1 MDFNHII
8 YNDHQDWVEL
18 KLNRPQ
24 VYNALNKEL
33 LSELLEA
40 FKHIENTD
48 QVRCVVLTGEGKA
61 FSSGQDLKA
70 VGMDLKKVPFEEIVT
85 TQYNPLIMKMRSLRK
100 PIICKLNGVAA
111 GAGCSLALATDLIIA
126 SDEAYLAEIFT
137 SIGLIMDAGS
147 TYFLPRLLGSSKAFE
162 IATMGTKVYG
172 QEAVAMGLVS
182 KSVPEADLDSAVLG
196 YVNYYKSAPTYAIGL
211 IKEMLGKSLSMSLED
226 VLQMEAKYQNKA
238 GATSDFQEG
247 VMAFL
252 QKRKPEFKGK

>member
-1 MDFNHII
+1 MEFNHII
-8 YNDHQDWVEL
+8 YKEHKDWVEL

-33 LSELLEA
+33 LAELLEA
-40 FKHIENTD
+40 FTAIETIDNI
-48 QVRCVVLTGEGKA
+48 RCVVLTGEGKA

-70 VGMDLKKVPFEEIVT
+70 VGMDLKNVPFEEIVIK
-85 TQYNPLIMKMRSLRK
+85 QYNPLILKMRSLPK

-111 GAGCSLALATDLIIA
+111 GAGCSLALATDLIIS

-147 TYFLPRLLGSSKAFE
+147 TYFLPRILGSSKAFE
-162 IATMGTKVYG
+162 IATMGSKVYG
-172 QEAVAMGLVS
+172 QEAMALGLVN
-182 KSVPEADLDSAVLG
+182 KSVPEVELEDTVQTYID
-196 YVNYYKSAPTYAIGL
+196 YYRTAPTYAIGL
-211 IKEMLGKSLSMSLED
+211 IKEMLGKSPSMSLEE
-226 VLQMEAKYQNKA
+226 VLLMEAKYQNKA
-238 GATSDFQEG
+238 GRTHDFQEG

>member
-1 MDFNHII
+1 MNFNSII

-24 VYNALNKEL
+24 VYNALNQEL

-40 FKHIENTD
+40 FTAIEKMD
-48 QVRCVVLTGEGKA
+48 QVRCIVLTGEGKA

-70 VGMDLKKVPFEEIVT
+70 VGMDLKNVPFEEIVT
-85 TQYNPLIMKMRSLRK
+85 KQYNPLILKMRSLRK

-111 GAGCSLALATDLIIA
+111 GAGCSLALATDIIIS

-147 TYFLPRLLGSSKAFE
+147 TYFLPRILGSSKAFE

-172 QEAVAMGLVS
+172 QEAASLGLVN
-182 KSVPEADLDSAVLG
+182 KSVPEGELEQTVQS
-196 YVNYYKSAPTYAIGL
+196 YVDYYKSAPTYAIGL
-211 IKEMLGKSLSMSLED
+211 IKEMLGKSLSMSLD
-226 VLQMEAKYQNKA
+226 DMLMMEAKYQNKA
-238 GATSDFQEG
+238 GSTHDFQEG

>member
-1 MDFNHII
+1 MNFNHII
-8 YNDHQDWVEL
+8 FNDHQDWVEL

-40 FKHIENTD
+40 FVAIEEME
-48 QVRCVVLTGEGKA
+48 QLRCVVLTGEGKA
-61 FSSGQDLKA
+61 FSSGQDLKS
-70 VGMDLKKVPFEEIVT
+70 VGMDLKNVPFEEIVT
-85 TQYNPLIMKMRSLRK
+85 TQYNPLILKMRSLRK

-111 GAGCSLALATDLIIA
+111 GAGCSLALAADLIIA

-172 QEAVAMGLVS
+172 KEAMTLGLVS
-182 KSVPEADLDSAVLG
+182 KSVPESELDKAVAE
-196 YVNYYKSAPTYAIGL
+196 YVNYYRSAPTYAIGL
-211 IKEMLGKSLSMSLED
+211 IKEMLGKSLTMSLDE

-238 GATSDFQEG
+238 GATGDFQEG

-252 QKRKPEFKGK
+252 QKRKPEFRGK

>member
-1 MDFNHII
+1 MNYNHII
-8 YNDHQDWVEL
+8 FNDHQDWVEL
-18 KLNRPQ
+18 KLNRPE

-40 FKHIENTD
+40 FKAIED
-48 QVRCVVLTGEGKA
+48 MEQVRCVVLTGEGKA
-61 FSSGQDLKA
+61 FSSGQDLKS
-70 VGMDLKKVPFEEIVT
+70 VGMDLKSVPFEEIVT
-85 TQYNPLIMKMRSLRK
+85 TQYNPLILKMRRLKK

-111 GAGCSLALATDLIIA
+111 GAGCSLALAADLIIA
-126 SDEAYLAEIFT
+126 SDESYLAEIFT
-137 SIGLIMDAGS
+137 SIGLVMDAGS

-172 QEAVAMGLVS
+172 QEAMTLGLVN
-182 KSVPEADLDSAVLG
+182 KSVPESELDHTVEE

-211 IKEMLGKSLSMSLED
+211 IKEMLGKSLSMPLDD
-226 VLQMEAKYQNKA
+226 VLQMEAKYQHKA

>member
-1 MDFNHII
+1 MNFNQII
-8 YNDHQDWVEL
+8 YNDHKDWVEL

-24 VYNALNKEL
+24 VYNALNQEL

-40 FKHIENTD
+40 FTAIENID
-48 QVRCVVLTGEGKA
+48 QIRCVVLTGEGKA

-70 VGMDLKKVPFEEIVT
+70 VGMDLKNVPFEDIVT
-85 TQYNPLIMKMRSLRK
+85 KQYNPLILKMRSLRK

-111 GAGCSLALATDLIIA
+111 GAGCSLALATDLIIS

-162 IATMGTKVYG
+162 IATMGSKVYG
-172 QEAVAMGLVS
+172 QEAVALGLVN
-182 KSVPEADLDSAVLG
+182 KSVPEVELEQTVQS
-196 YVNYYKSAPTYAIGL
+196 YVDYYKSAPTYAIGL

-226 VLQMEAKYQNKA
+226 VLSMEAKYQNKA
-238 GATSDFQEG
+238 GSTHDFQEG